1 MVVNRVIR
9 QNKTIS
15 LASEFCRNMCYT
27 LLQDTGGGGL
37 LRQYNGNGG
46 GVKEVSLPDPLKRP
60 NLRHIAHAYLGDL
73 EYSNNNKFRASFSP
87 FSAFILYTLRFQIN
101 GG

>member
-1 MVVNRVIR
+1 MLYIATRHR
-9 QNKTIS
+9 
-15 LASEFCRNMCYT
+15 R
-27 LLQDTGGGGL
+27 GGGGL
-37 LRQYNGNGG
+37 LRQYNGDGG

-60 NLRHIAHAYLGDL
+60 NLRHIAHAYLCDL

-101 GG
+101 EGKIKGGGGASRILKN